1 MSATTEPWW
10 KRVQSV
16 TDWGAP
22 PTHEQRLAALGL
34 QQDRDRRRP
43 VRASEAAK
51 SFAGQAAASIFDAM
65 FQGTQKQMLEQ
76 ARKIGLGLEN
86 EYNEILERFEDARAS
101 VDACKQTKASLRS
114 VVDYVET
121 HDLAECERELDLLL
135 QQQRKTLET
144 VNNCEQSLKETF
156 KSEKRQR
163 QVDLLLAGLTRT
175 LRAAM
180 PTPVHEEVFESE

>member
-1 MSATTEPWW
+1 MSATEPWW
-10 KRVQSV
+10 KRVKSV
-16 TDWGAP
+16 SDWGQP
-22 PTHEQRLAALGL
+22 PTHEQRLAAIGL
-34 QQDRDRRRP
+34 QQGRDMQRP

-86 EYNEILERFEDARAS
+86 EYDEILERFKDARAS

-121 HDLAECERELDLLL
+121 HELEECERELDLLL

-144 VNNCEQSLKETF
+144 VTNCEQSLRETF

-175 LRAAM
+175 MRAAM
-180 PTPVHEEVFESE
+180 PTPVHEDVFESE

>member
-1 MSATTEPWW
+1 
-10 KRVQSV
+10 
-16 TDWGAP
+16 
-22 PTHEQRLAALGL
+22 
-34 QQDRDRRRP
+34 
-43 VRASEAAK
+43 
-51 SFAGQAAASIFDAM
+51 
-65 FQGTQKQMLEQ
+65 MLEQ

-86 EYNEILERFEDARAS
+86 EYDEILERFKDARAS

-121 HDLAECERELDLLL
+121 HELEECERELDLLL

-144 VNNCEQSLKETF
+144 VTNCEQSLRETF

-175 LRAAM
+175 MRAAM
-180 PTPVHEEVFESE
+180 PTPVHEDVFESE